1 MNGKRLV
8 LLVIFIFAIVL
19 LCCGIFI
26 FKANVTNEV
35 SEEVGLTSNKKYKD
49 LIIKDIEIIDDQY
62 SKEGIKQL
70 TFNIYNESTKKFAG
84 EFVKITFL
92 DKDDKTIC
100 ETYTYIPDI
109 KNKQST
115 RISMTIESKCVV
127 AYTFKIE
134 KEEKG
139 EINEIK

>member
-19 LCCGIFI
+19 LCCGIYL
-26 FKANVTNEV
+26 FKVDVSNEV
-35 SEEVGLTSNKKYKD
+35 SEEVGLTSDKKYKD
-49 LIIKDIEIIDDQY
+49 LIIKDIEIIDDKY
-62 SKEGIKQL
+62 DKEVIKQL
-70 TFNIYNESTKKFAG
+70 TFSIYNETSKNVAG

-92 DKDDKTIC
+92 DKDDKTVC

-109 KNKQST
+109 KKKQST
-115 RISMTIESKCVV
+115 KISMTIESKCVD